1 MTATLNLIGLVVD
14 DMARS
19 LAFYRRLGLAI
30 PAEADTQPHVEYR
43 LAEGVVLAWDTAEV
57 IRSYD
62 PEWTAPTGG
71 PAVALA
77 FEFATPAEVDKA
89 YAELVEAGYRSHKA
103 PWDAFWGQRYADVH
117 DPDGNSAHLYA
128 AL

>member
-19 LAFYRRLGLAI
+19 LAFYRRLGLEI
-30 PAEADTQPHVEYR
+30 PAEADGQPHVEYR

-62 PEWTAPTGG
+62 PEWAAPTGG
-71 PAVALA
+71 PRVALA
-77 FEFATPAEVDKA
+77 FAFTSPAEVDKA
-89 YAELVEAGYRSHKA
+89 YAELVEAGHTGHKA
-103 PWDAFWGQRYADVH
+103 PWDAFWGQRYADVY